1 MIMMNEKEAL
11 DAIIN
16 CLTDCNLRQTK
27 DYIMEISK
35 HGCFYIFLCPHRY
48 AVLDIQYFYD
58 NIPDIIAF
66 KIKQKRDYVSIVI
79 KIRFRNTC

>member
-11 DAIIN
+11 DAVIN

-27 DYIMEISK
+27 DYIIK
-35 HGCFYIFLCPHRY
+35 IARNGCFNIALCPHRY

-58 NIPDIIAF
+58 NIPDIIVF
-66 KIKQKRDYVSIVI
+66 KLKQKRDYVNIVI
-79 KIRFRNTC
+79 KIRLRGD